1 MVKEKW
7 KIRLNKK
14 LILQNGGIHMKITKL
29 NTIEEISKI
38 IEKNGYG
45 KGLVLQHVKYDE
57 KINESYDY
65 QIIRQSIHDGTM
77 LFSEMVI
84 QESLLPLMKKESC
97 HIDYVNKD
105 VKDISYLIGDITLET
120 EFENNKQVDTV
131 KIPVKC
137 NYEF

>member
-1 MVKEKW
+1 
-7 KIRLNKK
+7 
-14 LILQNGGIHMKITKL
+14 MKITKL